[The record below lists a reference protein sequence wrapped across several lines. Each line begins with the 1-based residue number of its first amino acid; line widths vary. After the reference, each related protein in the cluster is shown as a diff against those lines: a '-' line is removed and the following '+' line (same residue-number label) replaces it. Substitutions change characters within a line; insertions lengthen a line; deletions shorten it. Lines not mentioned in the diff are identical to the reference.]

1 MTPLLER
8 LADAYPDDVRLVY
21 RHFPLTEIHDKAQIS
36 AEASEAAGAQGKFW
50 EMHDLLYATHD
61 SWKDEGMDAFR
72 IRLSD
77 FARQIDLDVQQFDA
91 DLDSGKFTAKVE
103 AARTFA
109 QTIGLGGT
117 PFILVNES
125 VWPDFLSY
133 LDYKQL
139 DGVVKFFVY
148 DTYPDMGIDS
158 DKQYTADIV
167 TDKGTIKIE
176 LYARQAPLA
185 VNSFVYLARQGFYD
199 GAPFHRVIDSFVAQT
214 GDPTG
219 SGAVGAGYTYQT
231 ESSPE
236 LKYDGP
242 GWVGVARQNTIDTNG
257 SQFFITRAGISQE
270 QQDTLNTGPYTIF
283 GRVLA
288 GQDIVDSLTVR
299 DPQDPNAAAIQPDV
313 VQRII
318 IEEK

>member
-1 MTPLLER
+1 MTPLLKR
-8 LADAYPDDVRLVY
+8 LEDAYPKDVRLVY

-36 AEASEAAGAQGKFW
+36 AEAAEAAGVQGKFW
-50 EMHDLLYATHD
+50 EMHDILFEMHD
-61 SWKDEGMDAFR
+61 SWQELSVDDFRSKLDEY
-72 IRLSD
+72 
-77 FARQIDLDVQQFDA
+77 ARQIGLDVEQFDS
-91 DLDSGKFTAKVE
+91 DLKAGKFTAKVQ
-103 AARTFA
+103 AARDFA
-109 QTIGLGGT
+109 QAIGLGGT

-148 DTYPDMGIDS
+148 DTYPDMTIDA

-167 TDKGTIKIE
+167 TDKGTVQIE
-176 LYARQAPLA
+176 LYPKAAPLA

-199 GAPFHRVIDSFVAQT
+199 GVPFQRVIDKFVAQA

-219 SGAVGAGYTYQT
+219 SGAVGVGYTFKT
-231 ESSPE
+231 ETSPD

-242 GWVGVARQNTIDTNG
+242 GWVGVARRNDIDTNG
-257 SQFFITRAGISQE
+257 SQFFITRTGISQD
-270 QQDTLNTGPYTIF
+270 QMDTLNNGPYTIF

-288 GQDIVDSLTVR
+288 GQDVVDGLTVR
-299 DPQDPNAAAIQPDV
+299 DPQDANAAAIQPSL
-313 VQRII
+313 VQSIT